1 MKPTRSPYN
10 RPARPLPYEAPLTAP
25 EPRKDR
31 ERYRVQ
37 DITDPTM
44 PTVTEMVGDSV
55 EYVGGNMLR
64 FVHSDGT
71 VTVLAMKDGWNL
83 TVEPNED

>member
-1 MKPTRSPYN
+1 MRYPENAGRPRPSSPYE
-10 RPARPLPYEAPLTAP
+10 RPLTAP